1 MVFRHRLSQFLHFI
15 RINPPLTKCN
25 AFQTCYFQP
34 LTFLNHFD
42 KGTCFT
48 QRVVRT
54 CVQPSKATPQ
64 SLYFQLFFFQKILI
78 LFTGNNYPEATQNE
92 FYQWLVDEDHAS
104 QKEDALRELWN
115 KAQRQKN
122 VKGMQKSYERLKKQE
137 GIPTVPK
144 ERRIRPIHIWQSAAA
159 ILFLLLASS
168 VYLSTVGTKA
178 ETDLLQQYIPIA
190 EMRSLTLPDGTKVQ
204 LNSKSTLLY
213 PQEFTGDSRSVFLL
227 GEANFKVKPDKKR
240 PFIVKSNDLQITA
253 LGTEFNVSAYPESQE
268 IATTLISGSIRVDYN
283 NLTTSVILHP
293 NEQFAYNRNNK
304 KYDLSNPDMD
314 DVTAWQRGELVL
326 QKMTLTDII
335 NVLERKYPYAF
346 VYSIKNLKNDRFSF
360 RFKDN
365 APLEEVMEIIVNVV
379 GQMDY
384 RIVEDKC
391 YLTRI

>member
-1 MVFRHRLSQFLHFI
+1 MEQSATAKKRER
-15 RINPPLTKCN
+15 N
-25 AFQTCYFQP
+25 AEVLRAPEKTGRYS
-34 LTFLNHFD
+34 NR
-42 KGTCFT
+42 T
-48 QRVVRT
+48 QREKNSPNTYMAIR
-54 CVQPSKATPQ
+54 SR
-64 SLYFQLFFFQKILI
+64 YLI
-78 LFTGNNYPEATQNE
+78 PPAC
-92 FYQWLVDEDHAS
+92 
-104 QKEDALRELWN
+104 
-115 KAQRQKN
+115 
-122 VKGMQKSYERLKKQE
+122 
-137 GIPTVPK
+137 
-144 ERRIRPIHIWQSAAA
+144 
-159 ILFLLLASS
+159 
-168 VYLSTVGTKA
+168 
-178 ETDLLQQYIPIA
+178 LLQQYIPIA

-213 PQEFTGDSRSVFLL
+213 PHEFTGDSRSVFLL

-384 RIVEDKC
+384 RIVEDKNI
-391 YLTRI
+391 TF

>member
-1 MVFRHRLSQFLHFI
+1 MR
-15 RINPPLTKCN
+15 N
-25 AFQTCYFQP
+25 
-34 LTFLNHFD
+34 
-42 KGTCFT
+42 
-48 QRVVRT
+48 
-54 CVQPSKATPQ
+54 
-64 SLYFQLFFFQKILI
+64 FFQKILI

-168 VYLSTVGTKA
+168 VYLSTVGAKA

-253 LGTEFNVSAYPESQE
+253 LGTEFNVSAYDFTKNQSVVLVSGKVEVDTYKYPKKVLKPNDMLTYDGQDDGLRVNTVDVSEYISWVDGYYCFNHEKIE
-268 IATTLISGSIRVDYN
+268 IITEKLSRYYGKRVIPDSGLIGLTCSGK
-283 NLTTSVILHP
+283 L
-293 NEQFAYNRNNK
+293 
-304 KYDLSNPDMD
+304 DLRD
-314 DVTAWQRGELVL
+314 DLR
-326 QKMTLTDII
+326 D
-335 NVLERKYPYAF
+335 VLEVLSKTIPAQIETR
-346 VYSIKNLKNDRFSF
+346 
-360 RFKDN
+360 DN
-365 APLEEVMEIIVNVV
+365 YFL
-379 GQMDY
+379 
-384 RIVEDKC
+384 
-391 YLTRI
+391 LTK

>member
-1 MVFRHRLSQFLHFI
+1 MR
-15 RINPPLTKCN
+15 N
-25 AFQTCYFQP
+25 
-34 LTFLNHFD
+34 
-42 KGTCFT
+42 
-48 QRVVRT
+48 
-54 CVQPSKATPQ
+54 
-64 SLYFQLFFFQKILI
+64 FFQKILI

-213 PQEFTGDSRSVFLL
+213 PQNFTGKDRSVFLI
-227 GEANFKVKPDKKR
+227 GEANFKVKPDKKH
-240 PFIVKSNDLQITA
+240 PFIVKSNDFQVTA
-253 LGTEFNVSAYPESQE
+253 LGTEFNVSAYPENPVL
-268 IATTLISGSIRVDYN
+268 AATLISGSVLVEYN
-283 NLTTSVILHP
+283 DLKSQVILKP
-293 NEQFAYNRNNK
+293 NEQLAYNKNTH
-304 KYDLSNPDMD
+304 YHSLDHPDMKE
-314 DVTAWQRGELVL
+314 VTAWQRGELVFREMSV
-326 QKMTLTDII
+326 KDII
-335 NVLERKYPYAF
+335 TILERKYPYTF
-346 VYSIKNLKNDRFSF
+346 EYQLKTLKDDRYSF
-360 RFKDN
+360 RFKDQ
-365 APLEEVMEIIVNVV
+365 APLSEVMDVIVNVV
-379 GQMDY
+379 GQMNYKIKGD
-384 RIVEDKC
+384 RC
-391 YLTRI
+391 YLIPK

>member
-1 MVFRHRLSQFLHFI
+1 MR
-15 RINPPLTKCN
+15 N
-25 AFQTCYFQP
+25 
-34 LTFLNHFD
+34 
-42 KGTCFT
+42 
-48 QRVVRT
+48 
-54 CVQPSKATPQ
+54 
-64 SLYFQLFFFQKILI
+64 FFQKILI

-168 VYLSTVGTKA
+168 VYLSTVGAKA

-253 LGTEFNVSAYPESQE
+253 LG
-268 IATTLISGSIRVDYN
+268 IRVDYN

-335 NVLERKYPYAF
+335 NVLERKYPYTF

>member
-1 MVFRHRLSQFLHFI
+1 MR
-15 RINPPLTKCN
+15 N
-25 AFQTCYFQP
+25 
-34 LTFLNHFD
+34 
-42 KGTCFT
+42 
-48 QRVVRT
+48 
-54 CVQPSKATPQ
+54 
-64 SLYFQLFFFQKILI
+64 FFQKILI

-213 PQEFTGDSRSVFLL
+213 PHEFTGDSRSVFLL

-253 LGTEFNVSAYPESQE
+253 LGTEFNVSAYDFTKNQSVVLVSGKVEVDTYKYPKKVLKPNDMLTYDGQDDGLRVNTVDVSEYISWVDGYYCFNHEKIE
-268 IATTLISGSIRVDYN
+268 IITEKLSRYYGKRVIPDSGLIGLTCSGK
-283 NLTTSVILHP
+283 L
-293 NEQFAYNRNNK
+293 
-304 KYDLSNPDMD
+304 DLRD
-314 DVTAWQRGELVL
+314 DLR
-326 QKMTLTDII
+326 D
-335 NVLERKYPYAF
+335 VLEVLSKTIPAQIETR
-346 VYSIKNLKNDRFSF
+346 
-360 RFKDN
+360 DN
-365 APLEEVMEIIVNVV
+365 YFL
-379 GQMDY
+379 
-384 RIVEDKC
+384 
-391 YLTRI
+391 LTK

>member
-1 MVFRHRLSQFLHFI
+1 MR
-15 RINPPLTKCN
+15 N
-25 AFQTCYFQP
+25 
-34 LTFLNHFD
+34 
-42 KGTCFT
+42 
-48 QRVVRT
+48 
-54 CVQPSKATPQ
+54 
-64 SLYFQLFFFQKILI
+64 FFQKILI
-78 LFTGNNYPEATQNE
+78 LFTGDNYPEATQNE

-213 PQEFTGDSRSVFLL
+213 PQNFTGKNRSVFLI
-227 GEANFKVKPDKKR
+227 GEANFKVKPDKKH
-240 PFIVKSNDLQITA
+240 PFIVKSNDFQVTA
-253 LGTEFNVSAYPESQE
+253 LGTEFNISAYPENPVL
-268 IATTLISGSIRVDYN
+268 AATLISGSVLVEYN
-283 NLTTSVILHP
+283 DLKSQVILKP
-293 NEQFAYNRNNK
+293 NEQLAYNKNTH
-304 KYDLSNPDMD
+304 YHSLDHPDMKE
-314 DVTAWQRGELVL
+314 VTAWQRGELVFREMSV
-326 QKMTLTDII
+326 KDII
-335 NVLERKYPYAF
+335 TILERKYPYTF
-346 VYSIKNLKNDRFSF
+346 EYQLKTLKDDRYSF
-360 RFKDN
+360 RFKDQ
-365 APLEEVMEIIVNVV
+365 APLSEVMDVIVNVV

-384 RIVEDKC
+384 KIKGDRC
-391 YLTRI
+391 YLIPK

>member
-1 MVFRHRLSQFLHFI
+1 M
-15 RINPPLTKCN
+15 
-25 AFQTCYFQP
+25 
-34 LTFLNHFD
+34 
-42 KGTCFT
+42 
-48 QRVVRT
+48 
-54 CVQPSKATPQ
+54 
-64 SLYFQLFFFQKILI
+64 
-78 LFTGNNYPEATQNE
+78 
-92 FYQWLVDEDHAS
+92 
-104 QKEDALRELWN
+104 
-115 KAQRQKN
+115 
-122 VKGMQKSYERLKKQE
+122 
-137 GIPTVPK
+137 
-144 ERRIRPIHIWQSAAA
+144 
-159 ILFLLLASS
+159 
-168 VYLSTVGTKA
+168 
-178 ETDLLQQYIPIA
+178 
-190 EMRSLTLPDGTKVQ
+190 
-204 LNSKSTLLY
+204 
-213 PQEFTGDSRSVFLL
+213 
-227 GEANFKVKPDKKR
+227 
-240 PFIVKSNDLQITA
+240 KSNDLQITA

-268 IATTLISGSIRVDYN
+268 IATTLISGSIRVAYN